1 VEVARRAL
9 IGRLFLDNTDMRFRD
24 RTFASL
30 RRHRNFRLWFGGQ
43 LVSLSG
49 TWMQDTALPWLILE
63 RTHSS
68 VQVGLLLFCR
78 YLPFTLFGLL
88 AGAVADR
95 VDNRRFLM
103 FDQAVAMVVA
113 AALACVA
120 LLDGPLALIY
130 LLAVLGGAA
139 VVFESPNRQALA
151 YQLVGRAELPNAV
164 ALNSSL
170 QNAGRVVGPAIAGVV
185 IAAAGVGVCFA
196 LNAASFLAVLAA
208 LALMRVDEM
217 VPLDRPEHP
226 EGSVR
231 AIREGI
237 AYAWRSPGVRLLVLT
252 VAVVAAVGFN
262 FRVLVPVLT
271 GKTLEAGP
279 HTLGVLFT
287 CFGLGALAGA
297 LVAASAERPRWSRL
311 LVGLGGL
318 GVAMIALAL
327 VPTVVTSAVL
337 LAIIGVCFS
346 LWSATAQTILQLT
359 APDRLRGRMISLYVF
374 LFGGLA
380 PVGALLSGW
389 LAAVGGTRLAFLVA
403 GVSAVATAVYA
414 AYRIRELQSIT
425 TSARAVEYVD
435 PQL

>member
-1 VEVARRAL
+1 VARRAL
-9 IGRLFLDNTDMRFRD
+9 IGRLFLGNRAFRN

-30 RRHRNFRLWFGGQ
+30 RQHRNYRLWFGGQ

-63 RTHSS
+63 RTNSS

-78 YLPFTLFGLL
+78 YLPFTLFALF

-103 FDQAVAMVVA
+103 FDQAAAMVVA

-120 LLDGPLALIY
+120 LLDGPLVLIY
-130 LLAVLGGAA
+130 VLAVLGGTA

-151 YQLVGRAELPNAV
+151 FQLVGRAELHNAV

-185 IAAAGVGVCFA
+185 IAAFGVGACFA
-196 LNAASFLAVLAA
+196 LNAVSFLAVLAA
-208 LALMRVDEM
+208 LWFMRVDEM
-217 VPLDRPEHP
+217 VRLDRPEHP
-226 EGSVR
+226 ESSVR

-237 AYAWRSPGVRLLVLT
+237 AYAWRSPGVRVLVLT
-252 VAVVAAVGFN
+252 VAVVAVVGFN

-279 HTLGVLFT
+279 HVLGILFT
-287 CFGLGALAGA
+287 CFGLGALVGA
-297 LVAASAERPRWSRL
+297 LVAASAERPRWRRL
-311 LVGLGGL
+311 IGGLGGL
-318 GVAMIALAL
+318 GVAMLALAL
-327 VPTVVTSAVL
+327 VPTVLTSAVL
-337 LAIIGVCFS
+337 LGVIGVCFA

-359 APDRLRGRMISLYVF
+359 APDRMRGRMISLYTF

-380 PVGALLSGW
+380 PVGGLLSGW

-403 GVSAVATAVYA
+403 GVSAVAIAVYA
-414 AYRIRELQSIT
+414 AYRIRELQSFT
-425 TSARAVEYVD
+425 TNAGAVEFAD
-435 PQL
+435 PPL

>member
-1 VEVARRAL
+1 VTPSAVRAF
-9 IGRLFLDNTDMRFRD
+9 GD
-24 RTFASL
+24 RTFLSL
-30 RRHRNFRLWFGGQ
+30 RRHRNFRLWFSGQ

-63 RTHSS
+63 RTGSS

-78 YLPFTLFGLL
+78 YLPFTLFGLF

-103 FDQAVAMVVA
+103 FDQAAAMLVA
-113 AALACVA
+113 AGLALVA
-120 LLDGPLALIY
+120 LLDGPLLLIY
-130 LLAVLGGAA
+130 LLAVLGGTA

-151 YQLVGRAELPNAV
+151 FQLVGRAELHNAV

-170 QNAGRVVGPAIAGVV
+170 QNAGRVVGPAVAGVV

-208 LALMRVDEM
+208 LWLMRVDEM
-217 VPLDRPEHP
+217 VRLDRPEQP
-226 EGSVR
+226 SSNIGP
-231 AIREGI
+231 IREGI
-237 AYAWRSPGVRLLVLT
+237 AYAWRNASVRILVLT
-252 VAVVAAVGFN
+252 VAVVALVGFN

-271 GKTLEAGP
+271 GTTLEAGP
-279 HTLGVLFT
+279 QTLGLLFT

-297 LVAASAERPRWSRL
+297 LVAAAAERPRWTRL

-318 GVAMIALAL
+318 GLAMVALAL
-327 VPTVVTSAVL
+327 IPTVFTAAVL
-337 LAIIGVCFS
+337 LAVIGVCFA

-380 PVGALLSGW
+380 PAGALLSGW
-389 LAAVGGTRLAFLVA
+389 LAEVGGTRLAFLVA
-403 GVSAVATAVYA
+403 GVSGVAAAVYA
-414 AYRIRELQSIT
+414 AYRIRGLRHPALT
-425 TSARAVEYVD
+425 RT
-435 PQL
+435 